1 MNKPEVTVRVEHSE
15 EDGTTY
21 CLSTISSIGIKRLE
35 QVVSHQ
41 INHILDTVSHVVHF
55 SNGGVLCFAYNNAG
69 KLLELRAEKLDAQVN
84 KRTAEIVFEE
94 EDEQAERNDGPSPE
108 SA

>member
-1 MNKPEVTVRVEHSE
+1 MNKPEVTVRVEHSD

-55 SNGGVLCFAYNNAG
+55 SNGGVLCFAYNKAG
-69 KLLELRAEKLDAQVN
+69 KLLELKVENLDGIVN
-84 KRTAEIVFEE
+84 KRTAEVTFEE
-94 EDEQAERNDGPSPE
+94 EADFSDCQLPKRT
-108 SA
+108 